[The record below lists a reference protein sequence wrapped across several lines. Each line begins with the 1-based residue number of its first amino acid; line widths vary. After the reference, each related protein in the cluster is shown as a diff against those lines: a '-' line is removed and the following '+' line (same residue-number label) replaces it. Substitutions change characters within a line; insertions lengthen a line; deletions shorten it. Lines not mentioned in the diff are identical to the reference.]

1 MSDKK
6 RLPAGRNGPDRTA
19 PSTLG
24 EMLAER
30 GVSRRSFLKFASYTA
45 SIMALPPTAATAI
58 AQGLANARRQSV
70 IWLSFQECTGCTE
83 SITRAHSPS
92 IEDLIFDFISLDYHH
107 TLQNASGHAA
117 EAARMTAMKE
127 NAGEYIVVVDGSV
140 PLKDD
145 GIYSTIAGISNLQML
160 EETVKDAFAVIAVG
174 TCATFGGIP
183 GANPNPTGAV
193 GIGEIVTNKPVINIS
208 GCPPIPEAMTGT
220 IAYLLS
226 FGAIPELDHLGRPK
240 AFFGEAI
247 HDRCYRRPFYERGMF
262 ARSFDDEGARQ
273 GWCLYE
279 VGCKGPVT
287 YNACATLKW
296 NGGVSFPIQS
306 GHGCLGC
313 SEPGFWDLGGFYKPL
328 STAKDDPLKW
338 AAGAAA
344 VGAAVGAASA
354 VAARKLRSKAL
365 KAAAAAAPP
374 AAPAPAEEKE

>member
-1 MSDKK
+1 MSDTK
-6 RLPAGRNGPDRTA
+6 
-19 PSTLG
+19 TLG
-24 EMLAER
+24 EMLTER
-30 GVSRRSFLKFASYTA
+30 GVSRRTFLKYASYTA
-45 SIMALPPTAATAI
+45 SILALPPTAATAI
-58 AQGLANARRQSV
+58 AQGIANARRQSV

-83 SITRAHSPS
+83 SITRAHTPS

-107 TLQNASGHAA
+107 TLMNASGLLA
-117 EAARMTAMKE
+117 EEARLQAMAD
-127 NAGEYIVVVDGSV
+127 NAGKYIVIVDGSV

-145 GIYSTIAGISNLQML
+145 GACSTIAGMTNLQML
-160 EETVKDAFAVIAVG
+160 QETAKDAFAVIAVG

-193 GIGEIVTNKPVINIS
+193 AISEIITDKPIINIS

-226 FGAIPELDHLGRPK
+226 FGSIPELDDLGRPK
-240 AFFGEAI
+240 AFYGEAI

-262 ARSFDDEGARQ
+262 AESFDDEGARQ

-313 SEPGFWDLGGFYKPL
+313 SEPKFWDMGGFYEPL
-328 STAKDDPLKW
+328 STATGDPLKW
-338 AAGAAA
+338 AGGAAIAGAAI
-344 VGAAVGAASA
+344 GAASA
-354 VAARKLRSKAL
+354 ALARSRRNKAIKAGASK
-365 KAAAAAAPP
+365 PSEE
-374 AAPAPAEEKE
+374 AE

>member
-6 RLPAGRNGPDRTA
+6 
-19 PSTLG
+19 TLG
-24 EMLAER
+24 AMLTER
-30 GVSRRSFLKFASYTA
+30 GVSRRTFLKYASYTA
-45 SIMALPPTAATAI
+45 SILALPPSAATAI
-58 AQGLANARRQSV
+58 ADGIAKARRQSV

-83 SITRAHSPS
+83 SITRASAPS

-107 TLQNASGHAA
+107 TLQSASGIAA
-117 EAARMTAMKE
+117 EEARHQAMQD
-127 NAGEYIVVVDGSV
+127 NAGQYIVIVDGSV

-145 GIYSTIAGISNLQML
+145 GVYSTIAGMTNLQML

-174 TCATFGGIP
+174 SCATFGGIP

-193 GIGEIVTNKPVINIS
+193 AISDIITDKPVINIS

-220 IAYLLS
+220 ISYLLS
-226 FGAIPELDHLGRPK
+226 FGSIPELDHLGRPR
-240 AFFGEAI
+240 AFFGETI

-262 ARSFDDEGARQ
+262 AKSFDDEGARQ
-273 GWCLYE
+273 GWCLFE

-313 SEPGFWDLGGFYKPL
+313 AEPGFWDLGGFYKPL
-328 STAKDDPLKW
+328 STSSGDATKYVGG
-338 AAGAAA
+338 AAVAGAAI
-344 VGAAVGAASA
+344 G
-354 VAARKLRSKAL
+354 
-365 KAAAAAAPP
+365 AAAAAVARNKRNKIL
-374 AAPAPAEEKE
+374 KEG

>member
-1 MSDKK
+1 MPEPKPVPGNSDQ
-6 RLPAGRNGPDRTA
+6 
-19 PSTLG
+19 TLG
-24 EMLAER
+24 EMLTER
-30 GVSRRSFLKFASYTA
+30 GISRRAFLKYASYTA
-45 SIMALPPTAATAI
+45 SVMALPPSAATAI
-58 AQGLANARRQSV
+58 AQGLASARRQSV

-83 SITRAHSPS
+83 SITRAFTPS

-107 TLQNASGHAA
+107 TLMNASGRAA
-117 EAARMTAMKE
+117 EEARLTAMKE
-127 NAGEYIVVVDGSV
+127 NAGEYIVIVDGSV
-140 PLKDD
+140 PLKDE
-145 GIYSTIAGISNLQML
+145 GVYSTIAGISNLQML
-160 EETVKDAFAVIAVG
+160 QETVKDAFAVIAVG
-174 TCATFGGIP
+174 TCAAFGGIP

-193 GIGEIVTNKPVINIS
+193 PVTEIVKGKPVINIS

-226 FGAIPELDHLGRPK
+226 FGSIPELDHLGRPR

-262 ARSFDDEGARQ
+262 AKTFDDEGARQ
-273 GWCLYE
+273 GWCLFE

-328 STAKDDPLKW
+328 STANGEPLKW
-338 AAGAAA
+338 AAGAAVA
-344 VGAAVGAASA
+344 GAALGAAGA
-354 VAARKLRSKAL
+354 VVARNRRKKALEAASDRAAAR
-365 KAAAAAAPP
+365 
-374 AAPAPAEEKE
+374 EED